1 MSDDSPASNE
11 TAVRDGAIRRLRRHI
26 LVYAA
31 VNGAL
36 FLIDLLTPGPWWFL
50 WPMLGWGVAVA
61 AHWLY
66 VKSVTIDD
74 DWAQRRTED
83 IRLQASDL
91 GHIEDIEKRHEQAEA
106 RRRPGAGPPEKNH
119 IETVRESYEKLSSR
133 FEKKGPDDGSDD
145 GVEAGAGDAA
155 PEPGEVSGGRP

>member
-1 MSDDSPASNE
+1 MNDVPAASDE
-11 TAVRDGAIRRLRRHI
+11 TAEPDRAVRRLRRHI
-26 LVYAA
+26 LAYAA

-50 WPMLGWGVAVA
+50 WPMFGWGVAVA

-91 GHIEDIEKRHEQAEA
+91 GHIEDIVKRHEQAEA
-106 RRRPGAGPPEKNH
+106 RRRPGAGPPDKNH
-119 IETVRESYEKLSSR
+119 IETVRESYEKSASR
-133 FEKKGPDDGSDD
+133 FEKKGPDDGS
-145 GVEAGAGDAA
+145 EAGDAA
-155 PEPGEVSGGRP
+155 PEPDEVSGNRP

>member
-66 VKSVTIDD
+66 VKSAHIDD
-74 DWAQRRTED
+74 DWTQRRTED
-83 IRLQASDL
+83 IRLQAYDL
-91 GHIEDIEKRHEQAEA
+91 GHIEDIGKRHEKAEA
-106 RRRPGAGPPEKNH
+106 RRRSGAGPPDKNH
-119 IETVRESYEKLSSR
+119 IETVRESYEKSASR
-133 FEKKGPDDGSDD
+133 FEKKGPDDGS
-145 GVEAGAGDAA
+145 EAGDAVL
-155 PEPGEVSGGRP
+155 EPDEVSGNRP

>member
-1 MSDDSPASNE
+1 MNDAPAASDE
-11 TAVRDGAIRRLRRHI
+11 TAERVRAVRRLRRH
-26 LVYAA
+26 LLAYAA

-36 FLIDLLTPGPWWFL
+36 FLIDLLTPGSWWFL
-50 WPMLGWGVAVA
+50 WPMFGWGVALA

-106 RRRPGAGPPEKNH
+106 RRRPGAGPPDKNH
-119 IETVRESYEKLSSR
+119 IETIRESYEKSSSR
-133 FEKKGPDDGSDD
+133 FEKKGPDDGS
-145 GVEAGAGDAA
+145 EAGDAA
-155 PEPGEVSGGRP
+155 PEPDEVSGNRP